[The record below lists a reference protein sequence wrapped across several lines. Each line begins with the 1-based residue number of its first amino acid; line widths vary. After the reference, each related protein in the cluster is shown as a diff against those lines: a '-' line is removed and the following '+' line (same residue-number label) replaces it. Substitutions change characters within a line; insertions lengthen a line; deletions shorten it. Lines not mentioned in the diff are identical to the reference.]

1 MSAEGQ
7 DCMGMSCGR
16 TARSGEKR
24 QRWEDKDESKEGMF
38 REPENPPRA
47 EGSNNVPE
55 RVRLAVPKAAKKE
68 RRNRKSMSKR
78 QVKLGQHLKE
88 SNRKTNASLYSL
100 KIKLQ

>member
-1 MSAEGQ
+1 
-7 DCMGMSCGR
+7 MGMSCGR

-38 REPENPPRA
+38 REPEKPPRA

-68 RRNRKSMSKR
+68 RRNTWGGNPTGHNL
-78 QVKLGQHLKE
+78 V
-88 SNRKTNASLYSL
+88 KTNCE
-100 KIKLQ
+100 